1 MSPLVPAADREHLS
15 RVRASLAQDGLD
27 LAMIGHDRQQ
37 LLAYAAAIATELADQ
52 GGWQVEK
59 YDSTRL
65 ETLIADLTLA
75 RFDGALQTLSGQVAR
90 PQGRSQP
97 NCVLFIPDAQNLPP
111 TQLRQLMRLLHGTG
125 HRGLRIVALF
135 SSNALACEAQVTTL
149 GSRVAR
155 WYLDE
160 APSHLPDHAIQS
172 TTPHPSNRSTRRQKK
187 PPRALQRKP
196 VRVGLTFGASVMLA
210 LLFGPTLWPGADEV
224 ARLFSQTL
232 AFSAAGARPSSATSS
247 LAGVPVFLPVE
258 KNASDIDPYQ
268 SDLAPE
274 ILSKADTDKADTDKA
289 GTSTDTPDKAK
300 ALVTDSGASH

>member
-15 RVRASLAQDGLD
+15 RVRASLAQDGLH
-27 LAMIGHDRQQ
+27 LAMIGHDHQQ
-37 LLAYAAAIATELADQ
+37 LLAYAATIATELADQ

-59 YDSTRL
+59 YDPMQL
-65 ETLIADLTLA
+65 ESLLADLTLA
-75 RFDGALQTLSGQVAR
+75 RFDGALQTLSGQSAR
-90 PQGRSQP
+90 PHGRAMSH
-97 NCVLFIPDAQNLPP
+97 CLLFIPDAQNLPP

-135 SSNALACEAQVTTL
+135 SSSALACEAQLATL

-172 TTPHPSNRSTRRQKK
+172 TTPHPSTRSVRRQKSL
-187 PPRALQRKP
+187 PALQRRP
-196 VRVGLTFGASVMLA
+196 VRVGLTLVASLMLA
-210 LLFGPTLWPGADEV
+210 LLFGPTLLPGADEV

-232 AFSAAGARPSSATSS
+232 AFSPAGTRPPSTTNT
-247 LAGVPVFLPVE
+247 LAGVPVFLPAE
-258 KNASDIDPYQ
+258 KNASDIDI
-268 SDLAPE
+268 DKAGLAPE
-274 ILSKADTDKADTDKA
+274 ILSKADTGKADTDKA
-289 GTSTDTPDKAK
+289 ETSTNTPDKAK

>member
-27 LAMIGHDRQQ
+27 LAMIGHDHQQ
-37 LLAYAAAIATELADQ
+37 LLAYAAAIATGLAEQ

-59 YDSTRL
+59 YDPTQL
-65 ETLIADLTLA
+65 ETLLADLTLA
-75 RFDGALQTLSGQVAR
+75 RFDGVLYTLSEQAAR
-90 PQGRSQP
+90 PPRRSQP
-97 NCVLFIPDAQNLPP
+97 NCVLFIPDAQTLPP

-135 SSNALACEAQVTTL
+135 SSSALACEAQVATL

-172 TTPHPSNRSTRRQKK
+172 TTPDQSTRSTRRQKST
-187 PPRALQRKP
+187 RALRRKP
-196 VRVGLTFGASVMLA
+196 VRVGLTFGTSLMLA

-224 ARLFSQTL
+224 ERQFSQTL
-232 AFSAAGARPSSATSS
+232 AFWPAGAKLPSATNS
-247 LAGVPVFLPVE
+247 LAGVPVFLPAE
-258 KNASDIDPYQ
+258 KNASDIDIDK
-268 SDLAPE
+268 SDLAPD
-274 ILSKADTDKADTDKA
+274 ILSKTDTDKGITDKADTSA
-289 GTSTDTPDKAK
+289 DTPDKAK
-300 ALVTDSGASH
+300 ALVTDSGASN